1 MNWWQRRFR
10 SGHDRATTYRPFALF
25 GEVFEQVHLEYVDPV
40 SDKALIEN
48 AIDGMLKFLDP
59 HSGYMNAECEF
70 REMQEDTAGK
80 FAGLGMEVIQ
90 ENGFIKVISPIDD
103 TLSFQGRDQGR

>member
-1 MNWWQRRFR
+1 
-10 SGHDRATTYRPFALF
+10 
-25 GEVFEQVHLEYVDPV
+25 
-40 SDKALIEN
+40 
-48 AIDGMLKFLDP
+48 MLTGLDP
-59 HSGYMNAECEF
+59 HSGYMNAEEF

-103 TLSFQGRDQGR
+103 TPASRAGIRAGDIITGTERHDRAGTVDGGCARTDAWGTNHKDYTDDQARRRR